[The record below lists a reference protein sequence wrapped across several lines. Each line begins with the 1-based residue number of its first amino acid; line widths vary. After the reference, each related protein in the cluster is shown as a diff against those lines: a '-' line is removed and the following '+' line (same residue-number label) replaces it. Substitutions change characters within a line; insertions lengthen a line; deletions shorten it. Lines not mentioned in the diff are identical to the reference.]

1 MERGITKCLTFVIRQ
16 FRENMTRALV
26 ISKRDKIPKDDDQ
39 TDTNFITP
47 LRMYFY
53 RSKNTL
59 DSLLRSVFNVFRRK
73 LLLNSSGSL
82 SRNYQRKPEF

>member
-1 MERGITKCLTFVIRQ
+1 MMERGITKCLTFVIRQ

-26 ISKRDKIPKDDDQ
+26 ISKRHKLPKDDQ

-53 RSKNTL
+53 RSKSTL

-73 LLLNSSGSL
+73 LLLNSSESL

>member
-53 RSKNTL
+53 RSKSTL